1 MLSVPAHITLIF
13 ILATLYAFVVCVLSI
28 ANSHKPRFANRSTM
42 AALLLLM
49 WLIFQ
54 STLALNAWYMDREAK
69 PPHILF
75 PIVVNFGLFAL
86 AFFTT
91 LGRKFL
97 DGLSLKTLMWIHLV
111 RIPVE
116 LCLYWLA
123 QNKQVPW
130 SITFEKFNY
139 DILFGITAPIIIVL
153 YNKKKISDKLF
164 MVWNVLGLV
173 SVLAVFVRAAGAV
186 PSPLQAW
193 DFNQP
198 NYAVL
203 HFPFIWLP
211 SFLVMAVI
219 LTHLITLRRL
229 RNK

>member
-1 MLSVPAHITLIF
+1 MLSLPYSITLTF
-13 ILATLYAFVVCVLSI
+13 ILATLYAYIVCVFAV
-28 ANSHKPRFANRSTM
+28 ANSHRPRLAKKSTM
-42 AALLLLM
+42 VLLLLLL

-54 STLALNAWYMDREAK
+54 STLSLNAWYMDREAK

-75 PIVVNFGLFAL
+75 PIVVNLGLFAL
-86 AFFTT
+86 GLFTP
-91 LGRKFL
+91 LGRKFM
-97 DGLSLKTLMWIHLV
+97 DSISLKTLLWVHIV

-123 QNKQVPW
+123 EQKQVPW
-130 SITFEKFNY
+130 SVTFQGYNY
-139 DILFGITAPIIIVL
+139 DIIFGITAPIIIWL
-153 YNKKKISDKLF
+153 YSKQKISDKLF
-164 MVWNVLGLV
+164 MVWNVLGLA

-219 LTHLITLRRL
+219 FTHMVAIRRL
-229 RNK
+229 RKK